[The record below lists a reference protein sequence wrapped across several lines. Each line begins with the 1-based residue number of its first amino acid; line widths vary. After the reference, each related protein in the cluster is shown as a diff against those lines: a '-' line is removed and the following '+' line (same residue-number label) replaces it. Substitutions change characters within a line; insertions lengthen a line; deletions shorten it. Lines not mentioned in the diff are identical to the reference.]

1 MKKGKLLAAL
11 ICSASMVMG
20 SVIPSVPA
28 MADGMKVV
36 TLGAD
41 LSDAQ
46 KNTMLKYFKVDSS
59 QVQIIYVTNQDEKD
73 HLSAYVPA
81 EQIGSRT
88 VSCAY
93 VKPTQSGGIKVRTAN
108 LNWVTCNM
116 IASSLS
122 TSGVKNCEV
131 VAACPFEVS
140 GTGALTGIQM
150 AYETASGEKLDETK
164 KQIAT
169 EEMVV
174 TGNLASEVGQ
184 DEATNVINQ
193 AKMQIIGDNVQN
205 ADDIYNIVYNIV
217 NNNNISLTDD
227 QINTIVN
234 LLQQIADQNY
244 DYSDMEETLERVNE
258 NVTGE
263 PSEDTDSSDTEEDD
277 PDSIVNNV
285 DQSVL
290 GDDVVQSSTEDPEL
304 AQETGADT
312 ASSDEQWE
320 EFPDEGDGSD
330 NGSEDGDL
338 SADGDTEAAGSTDG
352 STTEN
357 GEDEITDVSQLN
369 TDFLAE
375 DAKAKF
381 EQAKTFCKGEY
392 SGDAESLKQ
401 AMGDDAV
408 CNVVLDGD
416 TANKLTI
423 KVLQKYLGILGN
435 GAISYTETGDEKYLT
450 PELNMLEKELK
461 NLFGIDLV
469 DDGSADPS
477 NTDIDFLGEKVSS
490 EDKQTLFDDTMK
502 FFEKL
507 YGESS
512 VVDESSDVTT
522 DEASTDEV
530 GDSYTEDDSDEEYTE
545 DSYDDYSVEEET
557 YE

>member
-263 PSEDTDSSDTEEDD
+263 PSEDTDTSDAEEDD
-277 PDSIVNNV
+277 PDSIVDNV

-290 GDDVVQSSTEDPEL
+290 GDDVIQSSTEDPEL

-320 EFPDEGDGSD
+320 EFPDEGDGS
-330 NGSEDGDL
+330 EDGDL
-338 SADGDTEAAGSTDG
+338 SADGDIEAAGSTDG

-469 DDGSADPS
+469 DDGSVDPS
-477 NTDIDFLGEKVSS
+477 NTDIDFLGEAVSS

-512 VVDESSDVTT
+512 VIDEASDVTT